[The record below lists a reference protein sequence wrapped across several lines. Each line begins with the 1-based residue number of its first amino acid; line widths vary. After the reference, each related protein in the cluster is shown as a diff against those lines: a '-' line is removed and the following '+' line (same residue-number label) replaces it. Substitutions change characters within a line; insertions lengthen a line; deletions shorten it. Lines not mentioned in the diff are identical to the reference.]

1 MLASDL
7 LSILDVE
14 SIDRAIL
21 VSHDIGGRV
30 AQMFAYIYPEKVT
43 ALLLTNTPFLPAFLP
58 LLEFGTKQQKMSH
71 YTVNYFGYVESQPK
85 NISTIVENIW
95 NDTYR

>member
-7 LSILDVE
+7 LSILDVK

-43 ALLLTNTPFLPAFLP
+43 ALLTNTPFLPAFLP